1 MHLIVQIIWMKFLFF
16 LQLTIILVGLDNIY

>member
-1 MHLIVQIIWMKFLFF
+1 MYLIVQIIWMKFLFF